1 MSSVPPSDI
10 SGKTAPL
17 PGQSDVP
24 IVDVRQLVGAGR
36 EVILMHLGEAYRLRV
51 TARDRLILTK

>member
-1 MSSVPPSDI
+1 MNSVPPSDLA
-10 SGKTAPL
+10 GKTARL
-17 PGQSDVP
+17 PEQSDVP
-24 IVDVRQLVGAGR
+24 VVDVRQLVGTGR